1 MVKPSHPRILARSR
15 ARALLA
21 FLLLSVACDRPP
33 EDEADEL
40 ADDTVA
46 VDTSAAGG
54 GPAMEGG
61 ALVDANAVRVGDQI
75 AGVRVA
81 TKKIQSAP
89 ASPLGVT
96 GSLSFDGEIELTG
109 SYRAHFDYPEV
120 RAACFWVDVQEWTRL
135 PRVKGDQRLKWF
147 CFQNDQDAVR
157 QLGALGTETR
167 ATIVINNYTTNLEQ
181 TDAWDTARLVRV
193 VTKEP

>member
-1 MVKPSHPRILARSR
+1 MEKPLHARTFAPSHF
-15 ARALLA
+15 RALLA
-21 FLLLSVACDRPP
+21 FLLIAAACERPP
-33 EDEADEL
+33 ENDADEL
-40 ADDTVA
+40 ADDTTA
-46 VDTSAAGG
+46 VDTSAAGDG
-54 GPAMEGG
+54 ATMEGG
-61 ALVDANAVRVGDQI
+61 ALVDANSVRVGDQI

-96 GSLSFDGEIELTG
+96 GSLSFEGEIELTG

-120 RAACFWVDVQEWTRL
+120 RAPCFWVDVQEWEKL

-167 ATIVINNYTTNLEQ
+167 ATIIINNYTTNLEQ

-193 VTKEP
+193 VTKAP

>member
-1 MVKPSHPRILARSR
+1 MIKQSHT
-15 ARALLA
+15 RALALPHA
-21 FLLLSVACDRPP
+21 GALLVFLLMTTACDRPAA
-33 EDEADEL
+33 DDADEL
-40 ADDTVA
+40 IDDTVA
-46 VDTSAAGG
+46 ADTSTAGG
-54 GPAMEGG
+54 TTAMEGG
-61 ALVDANAVRVGDQI
+61 PLVDANSVRVGDNI

-81 TKKIQSAP
+81 TRKIQSAP

-96 GSLSFDGEIELTG
+96 GSLSFEGEIELTG

-120 RAACFWVDVQEWTRL
+120 RTPCFWVDVQEWAKL

-167 ATIVINNYTTNLEQ
+167 ATIVINDYTTNLEQ
-181 TDAWDTARLVRV
+181 TNAWDTARLVRV
-193 VTKEP
+193 VTKAP

>member
-1 MVKPSHPRILARSR
+1 MEKPSHPRILAPSH

-21 FLLLSVACDRPP
+21 CLLIFVACDRPP
-33 EDEADEL
+33 ADGADEL

-46 VDTSAAGG
+46 TDTTAAGG
-54 GPAMEGG
+54 GTAMAGG
-61 ALVDANAVRVGDQI
+61 ALVDANAVKVGDEI

-81 TKKIQSAP
+81 TRKIQSAP

-120 RAACFWVDVQEWTRL
+120 RVPCFWVDVQEWSKL

-181 TDAWDTARLVRV
+181 TDTWDTARLVRV